1 MALVINILRITIAI
15 IMPLST
21 VILALLAILH
31 TRGEDGHHPLE
42 NEHCIQCRLARTGA
56 VGHFQYT
63 GPVASR
69 RQRAAKNQLHLPSI
83 PILGSETHFVCDHCA
98 RKFILTHIIQLVLM
112 VLVYPLYLYAFI
124 PLFAENG
131 VFAGILIETLLIVV
145 SVAGLTSAFDLYR
158 FITTGETPLAEARD
172 RVAISKRKNSL
183 GKRYVYFTRAGAAHL
198 KN

>member
-1 MALVINILRITIAI
+1 MALVFNILRIATAILLPLGTI
-15 IMPLST
+15 
-21 VILALLAILH
+21 ILAQLAVLH
-31 TRGEDGHHPLE
+31 IRRGEGDSPLGDE
-42 NEHCIQCRLARTGA
+42 QCIQCQLARPGA
-56 VGHFQYT
+56 VGQFHYSA
-63 GPVASR
+63 PIAH
-69 RQRAAKNQLHLPSI
+69 RQPRAAKNQLNLPST

-98 RKFILTHIIQLVLM
+98 RKYIITHIIQLVLM

-124 PLFAENG
+124 PLFAKNG
-131 VFAGILIETLLIVV
+131 VFAGILIETLLVVV

-158 FITTGETPLAEARD
+158 AITTGETPLAEARD